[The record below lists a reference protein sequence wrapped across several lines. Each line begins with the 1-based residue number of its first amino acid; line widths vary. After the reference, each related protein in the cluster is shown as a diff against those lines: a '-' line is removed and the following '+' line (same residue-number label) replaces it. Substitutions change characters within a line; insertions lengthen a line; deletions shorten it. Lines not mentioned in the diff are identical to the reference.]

1 MVVVCTSSVTL
12 NTETGYFVGHYDSI
26 WYVEEEGA
34 NSGFKGIM
42 MGRIYDFD
50 TTGAFPPFSRV
61 MIHCTLQGFGDF
73 FLEQVFYLIIGV
85 IRLIFKF
92 NDGDGF
98 IKILIV

>member
-73 FLEQVFYLIIGV
+73 EGQTLKLSVDGNFFAYFIWTGYC
-85 IRLIFKF
+85 IR
-92 NDGDGF
+92 
-98 IKILIV
+98 